1 MKDQVRQLAK
11 SYVQGLYVEEVD
23 NTTETEIC
31 EGKFQLV
38 YLCPEALLTN
48 PTRWDMIQIP
58 AYQGNLEVVSISP
71 NKCNI
76 YVVNMNVY
84 IPEEAFA
91 ALVEPKQK
99 ANWLYYH
106 FLLHL

>member
-11 SYVQGLYVEEVD
+11 SYVQALYVEEVD

-31 EGKFQLV
+31 KGKFQLV

-48 PTRWDMIQIP
+48 PTWWDMIQIP
-58 AYQGNLEVVSISP
+58 AYQGNLEVVSI
-71 NKCNI
+71 CNI

-84 IPEEAFA
+84 IPEKAFA

-99 ANWLYYH
+99 ANGLYYH